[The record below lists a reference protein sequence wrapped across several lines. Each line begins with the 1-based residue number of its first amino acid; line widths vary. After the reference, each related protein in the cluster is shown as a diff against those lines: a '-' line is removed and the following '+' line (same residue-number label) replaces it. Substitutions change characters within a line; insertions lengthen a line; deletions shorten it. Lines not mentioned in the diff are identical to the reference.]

1 MTVTRWMRA
10 AVASAVL
17 VVALATAANASF
29 GASGD
34 NGIEPRIR
42 EKLLKA
48 ATNVANYVAC
58 DSHPY
63 GIEAVRTTKRKV
75 ASLKR
80 KRRHVRGGKTP
91 VYFVAMR
98 GSFVCNVN
106 LTPAKPG
113 EPSRHT
119 PTSPRSVLTL
129 ELPLSLGSSSDVLHL
144 SDHYP
149 DLSALGTPFSL
160 EPHH

>member
-1 MTVTRWMRA
+1 MRV
-10 AVASAVL
+10 AVVSAVL
-17 VVALATAANASF
+17 VLVLVTATSASY
-29 GASGD
+29 GTSSHD
-34 NGIEPRIR
+34 GIEPRIR
-42 EKLLKA
+42 EKLLKV

-119 PTSPRSVLTL
+119 PTRPRTVLTL
-129 ELPLSLGSSSDVLHL
+129 ELSLSLGSSSDVLHL

-149 DLSALGTPFSL
+149 DLSALGTPVSL
-160 EPHH
+160 SPDH